1 MLGPDITEQR
11 GWSHRHVGQLG
22 PFQHVQ
28 MSQECAELG
37 TTSLLPSPPPAPRPL
52 ICSLQLCLCPTPF
65 LFLPFLFHLSLGGP
79 RVHCPSGRLLQSS
92 FLSDG

>member
-37 TTSLLPSPPPAPRPL
+37 TTSLLPSPPPASWAHS
-52 ICSLQLCLCPTPF
+52 SLMP
-65 LFLPFLFHLSLGGP
+65 LPF
-79 RVHCPSGRLLQSS
+79 
-92 FLSDG
+92 